1 MKKYLVAI
9 LMVYTCNC
17 FSQANPYENA
27 WKSLNEN
34 KRAEAEKFLENA
46 MKDPSHYQDA
56 FITDLYL
63 KTYNGKEDAG
73 K

>member
-1 MKKYLVAI
+1 MNFISLPKLPQMKKYLVAI

-34 KRAEAEKFLENA
+34 KRSEAEQFLQKA
-46 MKDPSHYQDA
+46 MDDPSL
-56 FITDLYL
+56 F
-63 KTYNGKEDAG
+63 EDAYHYRPLS
-73 K
+73 